1 MPQSDRPPQIEFADW
16 HAIASDIAEQID
28 RASPD
33 QRPRIVGISGSQG
46 SGKSTLA
53 NIVVEHIKQRGLQ
66 AVTVS
71 LDDFYL
77 TKAQRIELSR
87 TVHPLLRTR
96 GVPGTHDS
104 QWLGQVLHAMQTA
117 NPAEGATLELPTF
130 DKGMDDR
137 SGQRQVRCQILVLEG
152 WCVGVQAQPDVSQPI
167 NALERTADTEGRWR
181 SWVNEQTREH
191 YEPLWQSIDYWVH
204 LRPPGFAQV
213 VQWRGEQEQQIAPDK
228 QMDAQA
234 LQRFIDHYERLTRWQ
249 WACAP
254 HQPGMRVELG
264 ADHNVVSVANLNN
277 H

>member
-28 RASPD
+28 GASPD

-46 SGKSTLA
+46 SGKSTLS
-53 NIVVEHIKQRGLQ
+53 NIVVEHIKQRGQQ

-104 QWLGQVLHAMQTA
+104 QWLGQVLHALQTA
-117 NPAEGATLELPTF
+117 NPAEGVTLELPTF

-167 NALERTADTEGRWR
+167 NALERTEDTEGRWR
-181 SWVNEQTREH
+181 SW
-191 YEPLWQSIDYWVH
+191 
-204 LRPPGFAQV
+204 
-213 VQWRGEQEQQIAPDK
+213 GE
-228 QMDAQA
+228 
-234 LQRFIDHYERLTRWQ
+234 
-249 WACAP
+249 
-254 HQPGMRVELG
+254 
-264 ADHNVVSVANLNN
+264 
-277 H
+277 